1 METIKELED
10 WMIDKSIKNI
20 FIPNNRSNRYVTD
33 TGEGLEDIYGL
44 YIWYSMD
51 EKGNRTDI
59 KYFSSER
66 DAVKFVHKYLIENYK

>member
-10 WMIDKSIKNI
+10 WMINKNINNI

-33 TGEGLEDIYGL
+33 TGEGLENIYGL

-59 KYFSSER
+59 KYFSSEK
-66 DAVKFVHKYLIENYK
+66 DAVEFVYKYLLGNEK